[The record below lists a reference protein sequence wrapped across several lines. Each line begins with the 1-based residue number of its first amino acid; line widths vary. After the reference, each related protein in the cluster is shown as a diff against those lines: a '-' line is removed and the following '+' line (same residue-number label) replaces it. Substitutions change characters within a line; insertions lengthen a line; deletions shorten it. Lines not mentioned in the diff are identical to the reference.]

1 MRLTRDSS
9 VRHARPTVEGARDA
23 AHLRRLNLE
32 RVLAAAMAREGP
44 FTRSEL
50 IDATGLSAPTVGSL
64 ANSLIREG
72 LLTDLGSGP
81 SRGGRRPGHM
91 EFNRRHGFVA
101 AIDLGPTRTRLAV
114 ADLRGELVLRRVVN
128 TPEDKEPGAL
138 LNTLADEMRELLRAA
153 NVPFSRLLAIGAGAP
168 GAVDPATGTIIA
180 VAPNLP
186 GWDHVPVAAI
196 LRTALGAP
204 VVVENDV
211 NLAVLGEHWKGAAR
225 EHDNCVFLSF
235 GTGIGAGILVNGHL
249 HHGHHALAGEI
260 GLMCMGPQFVNVD
273 FVARGCLETLAG
285 LGALRARWRRSKDA
299 ADWLPELFRA
309 AAEGDRDAQTI
320 VEEVSTLVGIA
331 AANVSCVMDPSLVVL
346 GGALGMQGEPLLR
359 RVQQIVGRI
368 MPTPPAV
375 VASDLDKDAP
385 LWGSLLVAMG
395 EARERVRRQL
405 GRRPPRESVKKG
417 ASAS

>member
-1 MRLTRDSS
+1 MRHPGPS
-9 VRHARPTVEGARDA
+9 VEGARDA

-32 RVLAAAMAREGP
+32 RVLAAAMAREGA
-44 FTRSEL
+44 FTRAEL
-50 IDATGLSAPTVGSL
+50 IEATGLSAPTVGSL
-64 ANSLIREG
+64 ATSLIRAD

-114 ADLRGELVLRRVVN
+114 ADLRGELLVRRSVS
-128 TPEDKEPGAL
+128 TPEDKEPRAL
-138 LNTLADEMRELLRAA
+138 LNTLAHETRELLRAA
-153 NVPFSRLLAIGAGAP
+153 DVPFTRLLAVGAGAP
-168 GAVDPATGTIIA
+168 GAVDPATGTIVA
-180 VAPNLP
+180 LAPNLP

-196 LRTALGAP
+196 LRTALDAP

-235 GTGIGAGILVNGHL
+235 GTGIGAGILVNGVL

-260 GLMCMGPQFVNVD
+260 GLMCMGPQFVNMD
-273 FVARGCLETLAG
+273 FAARGCLETLAG
-285 LGALRARWRRSKDA
+285 LGALRARWRRSDDA
-299 ADWLPELFRA
+299 SDWLPDLFRA
-309 AAEGDRDAQTI
+309 AAEGDCDAHTI

-359 RVQQIVGRI
+359 RVRQIVGRI
-368 MPTPPAV
+368 MPAPPAV

-385 LWGSLLVAMG
+385 LWGSLLVAIR
-395 EARERVRRQL
+395 EARERVRREL
-405 GRRPPRESVKKG
+405 GRRAHHESAKTKKG
-417 ASAS
+417 APAS